1 MPPLPTIRA
10 SRRVLGTLGLEL
22 EQAVSYAEAEIHTPT
37 RRQSRRM
44 HKPARNRSRRLTE
57 NEIAHLRDLDLTALK
72 ARWLN
77 EFSKVAPKHL
87 THYLLFKILAYKVQ
101 ADRFGDLDAETSKA
115 LDKTGAGDRNTSV
128 SQKPAKLDQRR
139 FVPPA
144 GTVLVREWDRK
155 SHRVMV
161 LADGFAWNGK
171 TFASLSQVAFAITG
185 TKWNGPRFFGM
196 RDRPPRTTAGT
207 AR

>member
-1 MPPLPTIRA
+1 MR
-10 SRRVLGTLGLEL
+10 
-22 EQAVSYAEAEIHTPT
+22 
-37 RRQSRRM
+37 
-44 HKPARNRSRRLTE
+44 KPARKVSRRLVE
-57 NEIAHLRDLDLTALK
+57 DEIAHMRDLDLTSLR

-87 THYLLFKILAYKVQ
+87 TRYLLFKILAYKVQ

-115 LDKTGAGDRNTSV
+115 LDRAGASDGDSSAV
-128 SQKPAKLDQRR
+128 IEKLAKLDQRR
-139 FVPPA
+139 FTPPP

-196 RDRPPRTTAGT
+196 RDRLLRTTAG
-207 AR
+207 AGK